1 MSKELLLNL
10 DEILE
15 QKQTVLIPENIRKG
29 TTILGVTGNFEGEVN
44 TNDATA
50 SASDLLYNKTAYVN
64 GEKITGTIPVQL
76 GYTEA
81 TVNNAY
87 SYDTQFII
95 RNDTGSGIY
104 LENTAG
110 LVVDPTVVTNAIRL
124 TPDIL
129 KEGSTVCGIIGTLK
143 IGVDTT
149 DATATADQIELN
161 KVAYVQGERLVGT
174 LPYHDNEVAYEIDTT
189 DAISTSTDGLILTPI
204 IPQKEIMNTDSILK
218 VSVTNAQL
226 ASALNITG
234 SQIVQGNTILGVAG
248 TKEPLPD
255 KTTKITSGTTIST
268 NNAVSTSGSSL
279 VFQHIHTT
287 PLLINS
293 SVQVGYSI
301 PYNTVANFIGVTA
314 DVVKSG
320 TTILGIE
327 GTYIGEA
334 GTGTEDATATET
346 DILEGKTAYVN
357 KIKITGTIPVKESV
371 VYKPGVSSVQ
381 YTYSETD
388 GYRLNITS
396 SNVKGSYSNGVLLK
410 DSTIMLQ
417 LTNSQLAS
425 ALGLTADM
433 IADGVTFLG
442 ITGTHTGNGMLTET
456 EYNEIETIADNI
468 LAEEVE

>member
-29 TTILGVTGNFEGEVN
+29 TNILGVIGNFEGEVN

-50 SASDLLYNKTAYVN
+50 AASDLLYNKTAYVN

-76 GYTEA
+76 GYTEVA
-81 TVNNAY
+81 VNNAY

-104 LENTAG
+104 LANTAG

-149 DATATADQIELN
+149 DATALAEEIALN
-161 KVAYVQGERLVGT
+161 KVAYVKGEKIVGT
-174 LPYHDNEVAYEIDTT
+174 LPYHDDT
-189 DAISTSTDGLILTPI
+189 ISYTGSTVKVISEGLSLTPSI
-204 IPQKEIMNTDSILK
+204 VQNEILKTDSILN
-218 VSVTNAQL
+218 VEVTNNAIV
-226 ASALNITG
+226 SAINLTAK
-234 SQIVQGNTILGVAG
+234 QIVLGNTILGVTG
-248 TKEPLPD
+248 TTEPIPE
-255 KTTKITSGTTIST
+255 KTSKITSGTTIST
-268 NNAVSTSGSSL
+268 NNAVSTSGSNL

-314 DVVKSG
+314 DVIKKD
-320 TTILGIE
+320 TEILGVV

-334 GTGTEDATATET
+334 GAGTEDATATAN
-346 DILEGKTAYVN
+346 DIIVGKTAYVN
-357 KIKITGTIPVKESV
+357 KEKITGTIPVKESE